1 MGKKV
6 SWYWVFAAI
15 LVGWVFGNSPPDKT
29 PVQNLQQT
37 KSQGVATQRK
47 QARLPVQKKIS
58 PSQETKRA
66 IRKAILA
73 PTVKKSVTKL
83 SNRTMYV
90 DANRLNVRNA
100 PDKSA
105 KQIWTLKR
113 DEKVNVAGNN
123 GDWLFVKGSR
133 YEGWVFG
140 TYLTQ
145 KKARPK
151 SNISTI
157 APTIVTPKVSDAEIK
172 KTLITRSL
180 SLYSGNCPCPYNSA
194 RGGSRCGRRS
204 AYSRPGGASPLC
216 YSSDVTKQMVR
227 DYRSRL

>member
-6 SWYWVFAAI
+6 SWYWVLAAM
-15 LVGWVFGNSPPDKT
+15 LAGWVFGSMPPDKA

-47 QARLPVQKKIS
+47 QARLPVREKTSLSQK
-58 PSQETKRA
+58 TKRD

-73 PTVKKSVTKL
+73 PNAQKSTTKL
-83 SNRTMYV
+83 PNRTMYV

-105 KQIWTLKR
+105 KQVWTLKR
-113 DEKVNVAGNN
+113 DEKVNVAGKN
-123 GDWLFVKGSR
+123 GDWLFVKGNR

-140 TYLTQ
+140 TYLTPN
-145 KKARPK
+145 KATRPNVLVSK
-151 SNISTI
+151 
-157 APTIVTPKVSDAEIK
+157 PKILKPKLSDAKIK
-172 KTLITRSL
+172 KLLMERSIAY
-180 SLYSGNCPCPYNSA
+180 YSGSCPCPDYRD
-194 RGGSRCGRRS
+194 RGGRRCGRRS

-216 YSSDVTKQMVR
+216 YPSDVTKQMVR
-227 DYRSRL
+227 DYRERL

>member
-15 LVGWVFGNSPPDKT
+15 LVGWVFGNSPPDKA
-29 PVQNLQQT
+29 PVQKFQQT
-37 KSQGVATQRK
+37 QSQGVTSHQR
-47 QARLPVQKKIS
+47 QARLPVQKKMS
-58 PSQETKRA
+58 PNTKRTTPKVS
-66 IRKAILA
+66 RSPKVKA
-73 PTVKKSVTKL
+73 PV
-83 SNRTMYV
+83 RTMYV

-105 KQIWTLKR
+105 KQVWTLKR
-113 DEKVNVAGNN
+113 DERVIVAGKN
-123 GDWLFVKGSR
+123 GDWLFVKGRR

-140 TYLTQ
+140 TYLTP
-145 KKARPK
+145 KKAPAK
-151 SNISTI
+151 SSVSTL
-157 APTIVTPKVSDAEIK
+157 APTIVAPKVSDAKIK
-172 KTLITRSL
+172 KELIKRSL
-180 SLYSGNCPCPYNSA
+180 ALYSGNCPCPYNRA

-216 YSSDVTKQMVR
+216 FPTDITKQMVR